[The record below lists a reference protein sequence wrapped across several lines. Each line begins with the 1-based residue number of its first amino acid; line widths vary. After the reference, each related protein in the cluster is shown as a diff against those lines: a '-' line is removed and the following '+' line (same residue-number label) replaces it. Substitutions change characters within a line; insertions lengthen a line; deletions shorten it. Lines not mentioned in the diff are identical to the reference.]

1 MSHLGNRAQ
10 ASTELLILVAG
21 VIFLA
26 TIIGLIAKQLLIQ
39 VSPDVSATTNT
50 VVNQLSNNS

>member
-1 MSHLGNRAQ
+1 MSALGNRAQ
-10 ASTELLILVAG
+10 GSTELLLLVAG

-39 VSPDVSATTNT
+39 VSPDASATTNT

>member
-1 MSHLGNRAQ
+1 MSVLGNRAQ
-10 ASTELLILVAG
+10 GSTELLLLVAG
-21 VIFLA
+21 VIFVA

-39 VSPDVSATTNT
+39 VSPDVSTQTNT

>member
-1 MSHLGNRAQ
+1 MSVLGNRAQ
-10 ASTELLILVAG
+10 GSTELLLLVAG

-39 VSPDVSATTNT
+39 VSPDASATTNT

>member
-1 MSHLGNRAQ
+1 MSKLENRAQ
-10 ASTELLILVAG
+10 ASTELLVLVAG

-39 VSPDVSATTNT
+39 VSPDVSTTTNT